1 VSFLYD
7 ILKLF
12 GLANERRPGLAD
24 ALPIELAMYVGDDT
38 SNYVLYVEDGAGN
51 VVTQLKSDAAF
62 DSTEGFLS
70 FRLTPADL
78 PDKIVLRQSSPF
90 GRSHIAGPC
99 DPIDLS
105 KGLENVDLEAL
116 DPLLTESLA
125 DAPDAPN
132 LLADATPIQPAED
145 TYPV

>member
-1 VSFLYD
+1 MSFLND

-12 GLANERRPGLAD
+12 GLASERRPGLAD
-24 ALPIELAMYVGDDT
+24 ALPIELAMYAGDDT
-38 SNYVLYVEDGAGN
+38 SSYVLYVEDGAGN
-51 VVTQLKSDAAF
+51 VVTELKSDAAF

-116 DPLLTESLA
+116 DPLLTE
-125 DAPDAPN
+125 
-132 LLADATPIQPAED
+132 LLADVPDLSTETAPIPPAED